1 MPLRVPF
8 SGQENDPIAARLQ
21 SMLGGEYSISR
32 QLVEKYPRYFITMS
46 GSGETLP
53 LDIAEGYGG
62 PLGQTYLIGRQTAGQ
77 QPYVETGFFK
87 FRVNPKTEEYA
98 ETPQVF
104 SPAERLAMTVSGAFG
119 TKRSGE
125 TAEKAFSR
133 LLSYGDTMLGIP
145 PAYLDVWN
153 PQGAAQRQRM
163 QGRVQFAF
171 ESTTGKAEDIPPW
184 VPGNV
189 GKDIEARIASLSG
202 RIVEGKPYTWT
213 ELAKYGLMYGK
224 SGMLEPQAFGGAGG
238 VRSTYAG
245 RPGEQTV
252 LTREMLGP
260 REPEKTFKSSSLFFG
275 TQQANAYVMDYST
288 GRPMLKAI
296 KPEVITPGGEQ
307 YLARANILYPGEK
320 EGRIGE
326 LRRTLFAPTGVPGAA
341 VSYENPA
348 RPENLTF
355 GFQRRYVSPDI
366 PVEDLRT
373 LLGEG
378 PGSLAIQKGLVGRMV
393 PGGGPGLAL
402 GRFRLPKGEEEI
414 IGRPTEVDEPD
425 KFMGVAGSVSNFQ
438 VRAAVLNIPS
448 FWDPVTG
455 KAAAKGAS
463 TEPLVTQLQ
472 AQYPDL
478 TINRSNISTVN
489 LSAYGMAYDV
499 GAKARGLG
507 EKIGAFST
515 GTTASVQQ
523 GGLNLPVTDV
533 HGEVKGAG
541 MMDVMGIMAAQSRSQ
556 ILNIFQEYAGKT
568 GTPEAAR
575 LSRWVGKNFPE
586 GAGGMQ
592 LDLERLGQYWQRQT
606 RKSDVPF
613 TGTGMEAAADIFN
626 TVFFKG
632 VTPESPENIRHLRE
646 HEIGLVQDPSFSYR
660 ASPDMINFMTMQ
672 AKEVLRTMP
681 EFKNATEAQLE
692 AAARQRYSTSA
703 EGGTPSQIA
712 TSILADVKGNRAEY
726 PLLTQTA
733 AGAVPYA
740 RTMNYMVPEY
750 AGKGRANREEM
761 AALSQKWPE
770 MANWLGLLNTV
781 PGDAT
786 RMQGAWKQAFG
797 FYAQTKSVAAGQ
809 GYRPENA
816 IEMTPAL
823 LQRASAV
830 LEGTRGMPSR
840 ERLEA
845 FRGVIGDTGEVG
857 GVPYFPK
864 TGISL
869 VAPRA
874 MQELQYAPLGKE
886 IGGGGRTYFKALGA
900 SIAAEQAGSRTA
912 ALGGIQG
919 LYNLFKEN
927 FSTRGEAFGEIMNRQ
942 VPSGATLRYAGLP
955 GLNIGETLTPPD
967 TRDLI
972 LRQLGYSEKELP
984 YGRQQYEALANAGKL
999 PVIFSRIP
1007 GGSELPL
1014 REVGYEE
1021 YAGRVGQEAATAA
1034 INNPENRGGVNVSL
1048 QVATLLEGGDLDKD
1062 INRLKKMLR
1071 KGPNAEL
1078 QTFATEEY
1086 WKQNA
1091 MLTNEKVFEI
1101 ARGRFQ
1107 DPGIYQRSSA
1117 TFNAMKDVIQGVNP
1131 LGKGNDLQW
1140 GGMKEAQAVHR
1151 QMAVYSQATMGQT
1164 HNIRN
1169 PMIPAL
1175 QLAGYPEE
1183 TISKISESLIQPKQL
1198 GLDKWPLG
1206 KSGVPFASLLGSA
1219 KFTPEGEL
1227 MAGVLGAGG
1236 RYKSK
1241 YVLGAEGA
1249 AAGGVSGFLHGAADI
1264 ATRPIVEKGKEY
1276 YPIANEMLAGMF
1288 APASGYE
1295 GLLKQLQG
1303 VPTAGRKEVLW
1314 QQLEKQG
1321 YGEMMGLPI
1330 MTTLG
1335 GIASGKPPDI
1345 AAWKRENRPAYNAWV
1360 AAGKPPISF
1369 GTKFQEEFP
1378 ELYKQ
1383 WQATGTI
1390 ANLVAGEIPGGHE
1403 ITAAM
1408 PTLPPEARAP
1418 WETMLAGTGIPLGV
1432 AEDTVASL
1440 KTKLAA
1446 TLIPGTDTIAP
1457 DKIEE
1462 GQRLN
1467 LQLEAAIGRQR
1478 QATAAVTG
1486 APQKVTEYP
1495 TKTPEQ
1501 TKMDAEAY
1509 QRFRREQ
1516 DTPLARAQQREADLR
1531 MMYAGAASG
1540 LATPRQKAAI
1550 ARGGEFDAVGPIAS
1564 SGSGSNW
1571 RGGAG
1576 VGGAGGG
1583 GGGGGGG
1590 RGWGSFRDPR
1600 EPPYMSSRD
1609 YQATVAWLQGARPYL
1624 EPMRAGIEGIL
1635 TQLGAPVGEMYQ
1647 RVGWALE
1654 NAPEQFGAAIAP
1666 VQKLLKGIGANAPK
1680 VQRAFKYATERL
1692 GLGAG
1697 AEYEMLQAGA
1707 VQGGATFNA
1716 LQQLGMFGSPI
1727 LGRSEGLGGAGRGR
1741 GAGAKELIQLPE
1753 DAVDRYNKLMTAHT
1767 AILEKAGGVVENM
1780 SRVEKKR
1787 YDSLGEQMQ
1796 MERAHQ
1802 MKAGVVAELAGYE
1815 EQYRT
1820 GAIEPGL
1827 AKKVRSAERE
1837 LARLTEEEQYPEQKA
1852 TGFFRKL
1859 LGGWGI
1865 MYMQRIAGYMGQG
1878 IGYGEQEA
1886 AELTQ
1891 ISGTAGARQLGIRQ
1905 LPYNQRQMLQNQ
1917 MALAGSNYNPVTAL
1931 QMARA
1936 QQPLFNDIYNTGI
1949 AALGAFSGMQFLSM
1963 SSTGAAA
1970 AAFATAA
1977 LPVAGA
1983 VALGSLALTGWS
1995 KAQDPGS
2002 LAYRQTFGQ
2011 KAGPAGIM
2019 GGITDMLARS
2029 WIDMTGP
2036 GVMKPGGGFEPST
2049 AGGIS
2054 LAGIGTALARGL
2066 TGGYGIPAT
2075 LGIPEPSTPGAP
2087 SKQEIAYSQ
2096 NLVWQTK
2103 VQSAMDAAGKTRSS
2117 ASINQLLASLPQAGQ
2132 LVAYQ
2137 TLVSQ
2142 ATDNTGITAEAA
2154 TKAVSYLVNARI
2166 APDLEKVKQV
2176 AIDYQLGINTPDL
2189 AAMILAG
2196 GGVSAGAMI
2205 SPRAEAPGEPSRL
2218 GMVTEELLKK
2228 PLTAAQIT
2236 AVTGGIT
2243 AAQQLGAAAL
2253 YLPGQPQGPGGFN
2266 VPRVMKTYERMEQLQ
2281 GNAGAWAMYQAKV
2294 QAATAWR
2301 RPTPG
2306 PEVMGQI
2313 TREGAFVIPEYT
2325 QAQQAASIAAD
2336 QALAAQA
2343 DYRTGIGTQFQ
2354 QQAYQFNR
2362 PALGDQI
2369 AAQFAPG
2376 GIIPKSQEWFYKQL
2390 YAGNQMAMATLAAR
2404 GGLTPAM
2411 AAATYK
2417 LTTGEKPLTF
2427 QQYTAGLDI
2436 SMQTGLPTG
2445 LAYGTTSLANAIQA
2459 PAGTTPQ
2466 QMQAMTQ
2473 ASAEAAA
2480 RRIYG
2485 QNWQQT
2491 AGLAAPG
2498 IQRAITGQPLPS
2510 GQMVYGLQSLQV
2522 DQIMNSYNQ
2531 SMASAGLAMKGI
2543 NLSLAFTTGVGLN
2556 KYAGTINPQT
2566 GQPFGAL
2573 YEGGAWGL
2581 QDAQRNLGYQQ
2592 QEWQFGFQ
2600 QRGMNLGAQQFRE
2613 NMALNQRGT
2622 QMQRGWTQQDWGYQT
2637 QTRELQWGWRQEDY
2651 AENIRFMTGRDRRF
2665 AERQMGRETIMHDL
2679 EGEQID
2685 KQKSRQKEL
2694 WKLEDQR
2701 FALQNKQFQ
2710 ENLKMQQEQLDKSIE
2725 YYQQNKAL
2733 QEEQTKLERAQYIQQ
2748 MELQKEAA
2756 GLQAHYATLAKDNAL
2771 AQLRW
2776 TIDQAK
2782 TQGDANKLA
2791 EDALLDWMQA
2801 MANAVPIIKS
2811 MIDQLLRIP
2820 GVTTGSDTDQ
2830 PPCFIAGTPITMADG
2845 SNKTIEKI
2853 QVRDLVLSMNIKT
2866 REPVFTEVCKVF
2878 YHTAE
2883 ENCGY
2888 ITVNK
2893 QLGVTAGH
2901 PMSINGEWA
2910 HAKTLRLGDMLL
2922 DKDGKDVVVTDLSWN
2937 GEQVPS
2943 YNFETDDETHNYFA
2957 GGVLVHNLQAM
2968 KAAGGILRGLA
2979 SGAVEVG
2986 EQGTEGIVGGRVIPH
3001 SEWESLKRIHSL
3013 FQRPVGVTI
3022 AGGSSYIPMGGKK
3035 AGAPQ
3040 IINIYLGNEKLSS
3053 FVLDAV
3059 TKELR
3064 S

>member
-1 MPLRVPF
+1 
-8 SGQENDPIAARLQ
+8 
-21 SMLGGEYSISR
+21 MLGGEYAISR

-119 TKRSGE
+119 TKRPGE

-245 RPGEQTV
+245 QPGEQTV

-288 GRPMLKAI
+288 GRPMLRAI

-326 LRRTLFAPTGVPGAA
+326 LRRTLFAPTGIPGAA

-378 PGSLAIQKGLVGRMV
+378 PGSLAIQKGLVGRTV
-393 PGGGPGLAL
+393 PAGGPGLTL
-402 GRFRLPKGEEEI
+402 GRFRLPRGEEEI
-414 IGRPTEVDEPD
+414 IGRPTEVGEPS

-438 VRAAVLNIPS
+438 VRAAYLNIPS

-455 KAAAKGAS
+455 KAVAKGVS
-463 TEPLVTQLQ
+463 TEPLVAQLQ

-478 TINRSNISTVN
+478 IINRSNISTVN

-507 EKIGAFST
+507 EKIGAFSA

-541 MMDVMGIMAAQSRSQ
+541 IMDVMGIMAAQSRSQ

-646 HEIGLVQDPSFSYR
+646 HEIGLVRDPSFSYR

-712 TSILADVKGNRAEY
+712 TSILADVEGNRAEY

-750 AGKGRANREEM
+750 AGRARVNMELG
-761 AALSQKWPE
+761 AGLSQKWPE
-770 MANWLGLLNTV
+770 MSKWLGLLNTV

-845 FRGVIGDTGEVG
+845 FRGVIGDAGETA
-857 GVPYFPK
+857 GVPYFPR
-864 TGISL
+864 TGVSL

-874 MQELQYAPLGKE
+874 MQELQYAPLGTE
-886 IGGGGRTYFKALGA
+886 IGGGGRTYFKALRA
-900 SIAAEQAGSRTA
+900 AVAAEQAGSRTA
-912 ALGGIQG
+912 ALGGIAG
-919 LYNLFKEN
+919 LYNLFKQN
-927 FSTRGEAFGEIMNRQ
+927 FSERGEAYKEIASRE
-942 VPSGATLRYAGLP
+942 VPSGATLRYASLP
-955 GLNIGETLTPPD
+955 GLQTNEMLMAPD
-967 TRDLI
+967 TRDLV
-972 LRQLGYSEKELP
+972 LRRLGFAESELP
-984 YGRQQYEALANAGKL
+984 GARQQYETIATSGKLAATFTRIPVGSRAESSLAMREIGYGEYAARVGSEAAAAALA
-999 PVIFSRIP
+999 
-1007 GGSELPL
+1007 
-1014 REVGYEE
+1014 
-1021 YAGRVGQEAATAA
+1021 
-1034 INNPENRGGVNVSL
+1034 NPENRGGAFVGFAAGTQAS
-1048 QVATLLEGGDLDKD
+1048 QGDLDRD
-1062 INRLKKMLR
+1062 IATVIQMLR
-1071 KGPNAEL
+1071 RTPEGKLE
-1078 QTFATEEY
+1078 TFATEDF
-1086 WKQNA
+1086 WKENA
-1091 MLTNEKVFEI
+1091 ALTPEKATGI
-1101 ARGRFQ
+1101 AKARFQ
-1107 DPGIYQRSSA
+1107 DVGIYQRSSS
-1117 TFNAMKDVIQGVNP
+1117 TFNAMKDVIQGVDP

-1164 HNIRN
+1164 YNIRN
-1169 PMIPAL
+1169 PMYPAM
-1175 QLAGYPEE
+1175 QMAGYSAK
-1183 TISKISESLIQPKQL
+1183 TIADVSESLIQPYQT
-1198 GLDKWPLG
+1198 GLDKWLTG

-1249 AAGGVSGFLHGAADI
+1249 AAGGVSNFLHGIADI

-1276 YPIANEMLAGMF
+1276 YPIASEMLAGMF

-1303 VPTAGRKEVLW
+1303 VPIAGRKEVLW

-1330 MTTLG
+1330 MTALG
-1335 GIASGKPPDI
+1335 GMATTK
-1345 AAWKRENRPAYNAWV
+1345 
-1360 AAGKPPISF
+1360 AGALQL
-1369 GTKFQEEFP
+1369 GAKFQEKFP

-1390 ANLVAGEIPGGHE
+1390 ANLMAGKIPGGHE

-1408 PTLPPEARAP
+1408 ATLPAAARAP

-1432 AEDTVASL
+1432 AEDTIASL
-1440 KTKLAA
+1440 KTKLTA
-1446 TLIPGTDTIAP
+1446 TFIPGTDIIDP
-1457 DKIEE
+1457 GKVEE
-1462 GQRLN
+1462 SQGLN
-1467 LQLEAAIGRQR
+1467 RQIEAAIERQR
-1478 QATAAVTG
+1478 QAATAVTG
-1486 APQKVTEYP
+1486 APQRATEYP

-1516 DTPLARAQQREADLR
+1516 DIPSARAQQREADLR
-1531 MMYAGAASG
+1531 MMAGGGNRPPSG
-1540 LATPRQKAAI
+1540 
-1550 ARGGEFDAVGPIAS
+1550 GG
-1564 SGSGSNW
+1564 W
-1571 RGGAG
+1571 RGGQG
-1576 VGGAGGG
+1576 GGAGGSR
-1583 GGGGGGG
+1583 GGGGG
-1590 RGWGSFRDPR
+1590 RGWSSFGELQ

-1624 EPMRAGIEGIL
+1624 EPMRAGIEGVL
-1635 TQLGAPVGEMYQ
+1635 TQLGAPAGEMYQ
-1647 RVGWALE
+1647 RIGWALE

-1666 VQKLLKGIGANAPK
+1666 VQKLLKGIGANAPQ
-1680 VQRAFKYATERL
+1680 VQRAFKYATEKL

-1697 AEYEMLQAGA
+1697 AEYEMLRAGA
-1707 VQGGATFNA
+1707 VAGGATYDA
-1716 LQQLGMFGSPI
+1716 LQQLGVFGSPI
-1727 LGRSEGLGGAGRGR
+1727 LGRSEDLGTTGGAGRGR
-1741 GAGAKELIQLPE
+1741 GAGAKELIQLPIE
-1753 DAVDRYNKLMTAHT
+1753 SVEKYNQLMERQKG
-1767 AILEKAGGVVENM
+1767 LLDKAGGSLENM
-1780 SRVEKKR
+1780 NKAELKQYENS
-1787 YDSLGEQMQ
+1787 
-1796 MERAHQ
+1796 ERQIRLAEVQ
-1802 MKAGVVAELAGYE
+1802 QQRATVTAELAGYR
-1815 EQYRT
+1815 EQYRA
-1820 GAIEPGL
+1820 GAVEPGL
-1827 AKKVRSAERE
+1827 PSKIRRAEGE
-1837 LARLTEEEQYPEQKA
+1837 LGRLGRQEGELQEDI
-1852 TGFFRKL
+1852 TGTPQLFRGSFL
-1859 LGGWGI
+1859 RRALGGWGM
-1865 MYMQRIAGYMGQG
+1865 MYMARIAGMITGGVGQG
-1878 IGYGEQEA
+1878 QQEA
-1886 AELTQ
+1886 LAMQDTF
-1891 ISGTAGARQLGIRQ
+1891 AGAASQAGGAAYV
-1905 LPYNQRQMLQNQ
+1905 PYNQLRAAQNIT
-1917 MALAGSNYNPVTAL
+1917 ALYGAQVNPVTAGKMIIAQNPLLSDITSTGVAGLGAYAITQQFGQWAGEGTGMMSFAKGPGAIALAAGVAGLNIAAQTYQKMQAPETVAYQMSKVAATGGAYASL
-1931 QMARA
+1931 QNF
-1936 QQPLFNDIYNTGI
+1936 LTVFSTTGI
-1949 AALGAFSGMQFLSM
+1949 AAGLGGTDQDKETAKWTVLRQMMSGQPNAQMWQLAGTLPGTTQYVKALSTTMQIAQGQRTDLAPDAIAKAFTLVSNQNLPQSYWQRFAEQYQQGMQPGELAAGILSASGMGAGAFAAAPLYGTLQGPPALGQTTAGTALIPGVTTTVQGALANYISKNYPTANQQALLGLGGQYTSGF
-1963 SSTGAAA
+1963 GAAA
-1970 AAFATAA
+1970 AWLPGNVTTASQLRTDTDMKKYLDNQIA
-1977 LPVAGA
+1977 NGILYNKPAGDVYKARYSAWMAQRAAGLTRTPAPLQTEYISGGEA
-1983 VALGSLALTGWS
+1983 VAMLPEEA
-1995 KAQDPGS
+1995 A
-2002 LAYRQTFGQ
+2002 RQTATWSAQ
-2011 KAGPAGIM
+2011 EAQANYRI
-2019 GGITDMLARS
+2019 
-2029 WIDMTGP
+2029 
-2036 GVMKPGGGFEPST
+2036 
-2049 AGGIS
+2049 
-2054 LAGIGTALARGL
+2054 GIGA
-2066 TGGYGIPAT
+2066 
-2075 LGIPEPSTPGAP
+2075 
-2087 SKQEIAYSQ
+2087 
-2096 NLVWQTK
+2096 
-2103 VQSAMDAAGKTRSS
+2103 
-2117 ASINQLLASLPQAGQ
+2117 QL
-2132 LVAYQ
+2132 
-2137 TLVSQ
+2137 
-2142 ATDNTGITAEAA
+2142 
-2154 TKAVSYLVNARI
+2154 
-2166 APDLEKVKQV
+2166 
-2176 AIDYQLGINTPDL
+2176 
-2189 AAMILAG
+2189 
-2196 GGVSAGAMI
+2196 
-2205 SPRAEAPGEPSRL
+2205 
-2218 GMVTEELLKK
+2218 
-2228 PLTAAQIT
+2228 
-2236 AVTGGIT
+2236 
-2243 AAQQLGAAAL
+2243 
-2253 YLPGQPQGPGGFN
+2253 
-2266 VPRVMKTYERMEQLQ
+2266 
-2281 GNAGAWAMYQAKV
+2281 
-2294 QAATAWR
+2294 
-2301 RPTPG
+2301 
-2306 PEVMGQI
+2306 
-2313 TREGAFVIPEYT
+2313 
-2325 QAQQAASIAAD
+2325 
-2336 QALAAQA
+2336 
-2343 DYRTGIGTQFQ
+2343 Q

-2362 PALGDQI
+2362 PALGNQLYQ
-2369 AAQFAPG
+2369 QFTSGAM
-2376 GIIPKSQEWFYKQL
+2376 PKGQEWFYNQL
-2390 YAGNQMAMATLAAR
+2390 YNAQPTAVAALAAT
-2404 GGLTPAM
+2404 GGISPQLMAQRFPMITGQTMGINNMALTDIRMGTNQP
-2411 AAATYK
+2411 
-2417 LTTGEKPLTF
+2417 TGLNWG
-2427 QQYTAGLDI
+2427 QSSLAQVG
-2436 SMQTGLPTG
+2436 QTGLQT
-2445 LAYGTTSLANAIQA
+2445 A
-2459 PAGTTPQ
+2459 Q
-2466 QMQAMTQ
+2466 QIWG
-2473 ASAEAAA
+2473 
-2480 RRIYG
+2480 R
-2485 QNWQQT
+2485 NWQT
-2491 AGLAAPG
+2491 STGLAAPFIAGMAGG
-2498 IQRAITGQPLPS
+2498 IAIPGGPMTLASGETIGNIGGQ
-2510 GQMVYGLQSLQV
+2510 YALQFMQNQSQ
-2522 DQIMNSYNQ
+2522 YNQ
-2531 SMASAGLAMKGI
+2531 AMASAGLAMKRV
-2543 NLSLAFTTGVGLN
+2543 NQNLAFTTGVGIQQ
-2556 KYAGTINPQT
+2556 YAGTINPQT
-2566 GQPFGAL
+2566 GQPFGPL
-2573 YEGGAWGL
+2573 YQGGTWGL
-2581 QDAQRNLGYQQ
+2581 QDAQRALGYQQ
-2592 QEWQFGFQ
+2592 QGWQFGFQ
-2600 QRGMNLGAQQFRE
+2600 QRGMNLGAQQFQE

-2651 AENIRFMTGRDRRF
+2651 AENIRFMTGRERKL

-2685 KQKSRQKEL
+2685 KQKNRQKEL

-2701 FALQNKQFQ
+2701 FALQNKQFK

-2725 YYQQNKAL
+2725 YYQQNKIL

-2748 MELQKEAA
+2748 MALEKESAGITAFYAKQQKDLNDAMVKF
-2756 GLQAHYATLAKDNAL
+2756 QIYADNAKGAL
-2771 AQLRW
+2771 SLL
-2776 TIDQAK
+2776 TD
-2782 TQGDANKLA
+2782 
-2791 EDALLDWMQA
+2791 DALMDWQTA
-2801 MANAVPIIKS
+2801 MSTSIPILKKW
-2811 MIDQLLRIP
+2811 IDQLLRMP
-2820 GVTTGSDTDQ
+2820 GVTTEHGEGEGNA
-2830 PPCFIAGTPITMADG
+2830 PCFIAGTMITMVAG
-2845 SNKTIEKI
+2845 LTKPIEEV
-2853 QVRDLVLSMNIKT
+2853 QVGDMVLSMNIKT
-2866 REPVFTEVCKVF
+2866 REPVNARVNKVF
-2878 YHTAE
+2878 HHSAKS
-2883 ENCGY
+2883 NCGY
-2888 ITVNK
+2888 ITINK
-2893 QLGVTAGH
+2893 HLGVTAGH

-2910 HAKTLRLGDMLL
+2910 HAKTLRLGDALL

-2943 YNFETDDETHNYFA
+2943 YNFGTDDETHSYFA
-2957 GGVLVHNLQAM
+2957 GGVLAHNLESM

-3001 SEWESLKRIHSL
+3001 SEWESLKRIHNL

-3040 IINIYLGNEKLSS
+3040 IVNIYIGNEKLSS